1 MDRIPFKRKAD
12 FENGDSR
19 KAAKTDP
26 PSGGS
31 SKMSFAQ
38 RMMAKMGYKE
48 GEGLGKSGDG
58 MLNPIEVKMRPQGVG
73 VGAVREK
80 TEQAKQEAR
89 RQAEK
94 RGEQYEDSS
103 EEERKARR
111 KRQAAAKSG
120 SASGTSTPGIWSL
133 VQAARICEQ
142 DSMVTAGFHI
152 TDNKPGLSKPKIKY
166 RTAAEF
172 EAAADGLRVPNV
184 LKSIID
190 ATGKEHKTLT
200 TLSGL
205 MTPSRETPPA
215 ETEAEKL
222 AKRARRDLESF
233 TDAWNEAKAR
243 KKFTA
248 MEDQQLKEE
257 VEEDEKELAALDE
270 ALEAVE
276 ALEQLDLN
284 ANSLHGD
291 STSQWEAVISRLE
304 QLESHHGGVLE
315 NTLSKLAVSAIQP
328 LFKREMASWNP
339 LEEPDHL
346 VSYLERLRPLLA
358 INRDET
364 ALTKGYDDFDAVPAP
379 KSTTPYESLIYTLWL
394 PKVRST
400 ITNDWNPHHPSSL
413 IPLLEAWKPLLPPFI
428 LSSLTDDLIVKKLS
442 KAVNE
447 WNPRLSLK
455 KKHATPQLHL
465 WVFPWLPHLDAH
477 HLDPKSSSG
486 LMADVKRKF
495 RMVLDSWDL
504 SRGAIPGLDAWR
516 DVLGPTLRDS
526 LIAHLLPRLAALL
539 DAEFEVNPADQNTE
553 PLEAVLAWRGF
564 FAPTVLAR
572 LLVVKVFPKWLVI
585 LHSWLSGEPIYDE
598 ISQWIMWWKAQIPE
612 DVNHLSVVEE
622 QWNKGYALVNEA
634 LDIRER
640 GGRAD
645 TLPMPDLRSATA
657 LGETDGWTAR
667 ATEEPVTKPKRVDK
681 EITFKDVVEEWC
693 EQEDLMLVPLRE
705 AHPVTGLPLFRITA
719 SANGKGGTVVFLKGD
734 VVWARRRGGKDQF
747 DPIGLGQD
755 LIDKAEAR

>member
-1 MDRIPFKRKAD
+1 MERIPFKRKGD
-12 FENGDSR
+12 FENGGSR
-19 KAAKTDP
+19 KAAKTDT
-26 PSGGS
+26 PSGGGP
-31 SKMSFAQ
+31 KMSFAQ

-120 SASGTSTPGIWSL
+120 SASGTSTPGVWSFRS
-133 VQAARICEQ
+133 ARICEQ
-142 DSMVTAGFHI
+142 DSRMAAEFPI
-152 TDNKPGLSKPKIKY
+152 ANSQPGLSKPKTKY

-172 EAAADGLRVPNV
+172 EAAADGLTVPNV
-184 LKSIID
+184 LKSILD

-248 MEDQQLKEE
+248 MEDAQLKED
-257 VEEDEKELAALDE
+257 VEEEEKELAALEE

-276 ALEQLDLN
+276 GLEQLNLN
-284 ANSLHGD
+284 ASSPQRD
-291 STSQWEAVISRLE
+291 SNTVWEAVISRLE

-315 NTLSKLAVSAIQP
+315 DTLSKVAVSAIQP
-328 LFKREMASWNP
+328 LFKQEMASWRP
-339 LEEPDHL
+339 LDEPTHL

-358 INRDET
+358 MNQT
-364 ALTKGYDDFDAVPAP
+364 SLAKGYDDFDAVPAP
-379 KSTTPYESLIYTLWL
+379 KATTPYESLIYTLWL

-400 ITNDWNPHHPSSL
+400 ITNDWNPYHPSDL
-413 IPLLEAWKPLLPPFI
+413 IPVLEAWKPILPPFI

-455 KKHATPQLHL
+455 KKHATPLPHTWL
-465 WVFPWLPHLDAH
+465 FPWLQHLDAH

-486 LMADVKRKF
+486 LVADVKRKF
-495 RMVLDSWDL
+495 RVVLDTWDL

-516 DVLGPTLRDS
+516 DVLGTTLRDS
-526 LIAHLLPRLAALL
+526 LITHLLPRLAAML
-539 DAEFEVNPADQNTE
+539 DAEFEVDPADQDTA
-553 PLEAVLAWRGF
+553 PLEAVLAWKEF
-564 FAPTVLAR
+564 FAPKVLGQ
-572 LLVVKVFPKWLVI
+572 LLVAKVFPKWLVI
-585 LHSWLSGEPIYDE
+585 LHAWLSGEPNYAE
-598 ISQWIMWWKAQIPE
+598 VSQWIVWWKAQIPA
-612 DVNHLSVVEE
+612 DVNGLPVVQE
-622 QWNKGYALVNEA
+622 QWNKGYALINEA
-634 LDIRER
+634 LDIAEK
-640 GGRAD
+640 GGKTA
-645 TLPMPDLRSATA
+645 TLPMPDLGSANP
-657 LGETDGWTAR
+657 LGDTDAWAAR
-667 ATEEPVTKPKRVDK
+667 PVEERPAKPRRVDK
-681 EITFKDVVEEWC
+681 ETTFKDVVEEWC

-705 AHPVTGLPLFRITA
+705 AHPSTGLPLFRITA
-719 SANGKGGTVVFLKGD
+719 SANGKGGAVVFLKGD
-734 VVWARRRGGKDQF
+734 VVWARRRGEKDQF

-755 LIDKAEAR
+755 LVDKAEAK